1 MANRLRREEKV
12 EVLGR
17 LPLFENCTKRD
28 LGEIASIMVE
38 AEKPAGAYL
47 TREGKD
53 GGVMFVLL
61 EGEAEVLAG
70 DEAAL
75 GGSVPAATDGAG
87 ADGGQVIG
95 HLRAGDV
102 VGELSLIDGQVR
114 SASVRASS
122 DVRVLEIVSDDFKQL
137 VQRSPSFVLSLL
149 KALSLRVR
157 EMDLLTS

>member
-1 MANRLRREEKV
+1 MANRLRKEEKV
-12 EVLGR
+12 DLLGR
-17 LPLFENCTKRD
+17 LPLFEHCTKRE

-38 AEKPAGAYL
+38 AERPAGSLL

-53 GGVMFVLL
+53 GGLMFVLV

-70 DEAAL
+70 GEESA
-75 GGSVPAATDGAG
+75 SPDGLK
-87 ADGGQVIG
+87 VIG
-95 HLRAGDV
+95 RLQAGDV

-114 SASVRASS
+114 SASVRAVS
-122 DVRVLEIVSDDFKQL
+122 DVRLLQIVSDDFKAL
-137 VQRSPSFVLSLL
+137 VHQSPSFVLSLL